1 MLLLHGDLVCV
12 CSLVIAAEVEVPLP
26 AVVRFE
32 SKTGNGR
39 IFLLLH
45 NSVWSLNSPQLHIC
59 ALVLSIFVLCLKQA
73 NLAPPPLSQLSSDW
87 LLFTKRRWSLV
98 MSYRSKGWKKLC
110 GTECLK
116 QFEGWACGSCV
127 YIHWPHVK
135 RRLCVL
141 KVCRAWCGCDSWVDS
156 VRRIP
161 KDLNNGFKIQESQMS
176 HPLN

>member
-1 MLLLHGDLVCV
+1 MLLLHSDLVCV

-45 NSVWSLNSPQLHIC
+45 NSVWSLNSLQLHIC

-73 NLAPPPLSQLSSDW
+73 NLAPPPLSQLSSHW

-98 MSYRSKGWKKLC
+98 MSYRSKGWKNYVELSVWSS
-110 GTECLK
+110 LK
-116 QFEGWACGSCV
+116 AELVVHACTYTDLMWSVGCV
-127 YIHWPHVK
+127 CSKSAEPGV
-135 RRLCVL
+135 
-141 KVCRAWCGCDSWVDS
+141 GCDSWVDS
-156 VRRIP
+156 M
-161 KDLNNGFKIQESQMS
+161 LGGFQKI
-176 HPLN
+176 